1 MWFNPLLARGL
12 IPDWI
17 LRRGVRS
24 QGKERLNM
32 MNKVDS
38 TKEYS
43 KFINEA
49 STGNIAVN
57 TDDANN
63 QHYEVD
69 SEFFKYSLGK
79 NLKYSC
85 CFWDDNTLNL
95 DAAEDNM
102 LEIYSERA
110 EITDGMNILDIGCGW
125 GSLSL
130 FLAQKYPK
138 SEITGVSNSSSQKI
152 FIDSVASKRNISNLK
167 IITRDIN
174 DFRTEEKYDRILSIE
189 MFEHTKN
196 TKKLMN
202 LINDWLNP
210 NGLFFMHVFAHKQN
224 PYYFDRDQKNAWMAK
239 YFFTG
244 GMMPNHNLFKDLK
257 SNLEYQ
263 KSWMLSGE
271 HYEKTSNAWLDKMD
285 QNKREI
291 LSLFERSN
299 SSSIAKRKFHFWRLF
314 YIACAEIFG
323 YDNGNEWVVSHH
335 LFKKSAK

>member
-1 MWFNPLLARGL
+1 MWFNSLLGRGL

-69 SEFFKYSLGK
+69 SEFFKYCLGK

-85 CFWDDNTLNL
+85 CFWDDNTLDL
-95 DAAEDNM
+95 DTAEDNM

-110 EITDGMNILDIGCGW
+110 EIIDGMNILDIGCGW

-138 SEITGVSNSSSQKI
+138 SKITGVSNSSSQKI
-152 FIDSVASKRNISNLK
+152 FVDSVASKRNISNLK

-174 DFRTEEKYDRILSIE
+174 DFRTQEKYDRILSIE

-210 NGLFFMHVFAHKQN
+210 KGLFFMHVFAHKEN

-285 QNKREI
+285 QNKRKI

-299 SSSIAKRKFHFWRLF
+299 SSTIAKRKFHFWRLF

-323 YDNGNEWVVSHH
+323 YEDGNEWVVSHH

>member
-38 TKEYS
+38 RKEYS

-69 SEFFKYSLGK
+69 SEFFKYCLGK

-85 CFWDDNTLNL
+85 CFWDDDTLDL

-102 LEIYSERA
+102 LEIYSKRA

-152 FIDSVASKRNISNLK
+152 FIDSEASKRNISNLK

-210 NGLFFMHVFAHKQN
+210 NGLFFMHVFAHKEN

-285 QNKREI
+285 QNKKEI

>member
-38 TKEYS
+38 AKEYS

-69 SEFFKYSLGK
+69 SEFFKYCLGK

-85 CFWDDNTLNL
+85 CFWDENTLDL

-102 LEIYSERA
+102 LEIYSQRA
-110 EITDGMNILDIGCGW
+110 QITDGMSILDIGCGW

-152 FIDSVASKRNISNLK
+152 FIDSVTSERNISNLN

-210 NGLFFMHVFAHKQN
+210 NGLFFMHVFAHKEN

-263 KSWMLSGE
+263 KSWILSGE
-271 HYEKTSNAWLDKMD
+271 HYERTSNAWLDKMD
-285 QNKREI
+285 QNKSKI

-299 SSSIAKRKFHFWRLF
+299 SSSVAKRKFHFWRLF

-335 LFKKSAK
+335 LFKKSGK

>member
-69 SEFFKYSLGK
+69 SEFFKYCLGK

-85 CFWDDNTLNL
+85 CFWDENTLDL

-102 LEIYSERA
+102 LEIYSQRA
-110 EITDGMNILDIGCGW
+110 QITDGMSILDIGCGW

-152 FIDSVASKRNISNLK
+152 FIDSVASERNISNLN

-210 NGLFFMHVFAHKQN
+210 NGLFFMHVFAHKEN

-263 KSWMLSGE
+263 KSWILSGE
-271 HYEKTSNAWLDKMD
+271 HYERTSNAWLDKMD
-285 QNKREI
+285 QNKSKI

-299 SSSIAKRKFHFWRLF
+299 SSSVAKRKFHFWRLF

-335 LFKKSAK
+335 LFKKSGK

>member
-32 MNKVDS
+32 MSNVDS
-38 TKEYS
+38 TREYS
-43 KFINEA
+43 KFISEA

-63 QHYEVD
+63 QHYELD
-69 SEFFKYSLGK
+69 SEFFKYCLGK

-85 CFWDDNTLNL
+85 CFWDDNTLDL
-95 DAAEDNM
+95 DTAEDNM

-110 EITDGMNILDIGCGW
+110 EIRDGMNILDIGCGW

-210 NGLFFMHVFAHKQN
+210 NGLFFMHVFAHKEN

-257 SNLEYQ
+257 SNLEYE
-263 KSWMLSGE
+263 KSWMLSGN

-291 LSLFERSN
+291 LSLFEKNN

>member
-43 KFINEA
+43 KFIKEA

-69 SEFFKYSLGK
+69 SEFFKYCLGK

-85 CFWDDNTLNL
+85 CFWDENTLDL

-110 EITDGMNILDIGCGW
+110 QITDGMNILDIGCGW

-138 SEITGVSNSSSQKI
+138 SEITGVSNSSSQKK
-152 FIDSVASKRNISNLK
+152 FIDSLASERNISNLN

-210 NGLFFMHVFAHKQN
+210 NGLFFMHVFAHKEN

-263 KSWMLSGE
+263 KSWILSGE
-271 HYEKTSNAWLDKMD
+271 HYERTSNAWLDKMD
-285 QNKREI
+285 QNKSKI

-299 SSSIAKRKFHFWRLF
+299 SSSVAKRKFHFWRLF

-335 LFKKSAK
+335 LFKKSGK

>member
-69 SEFFKYSLGK
+69 SEFFKYCLGK

-85 CFWDDNTLNL
+85 CFWDENTLDL

-110 EITDGMNILDIGCGW
+110 QITDGMNILDIGCGW

-152 FIDSVASKRNISNLK
+152 FIDSVASERNISNLN

-210 NGLFFMHVFAHKQN
+210 NGLFFMHVFAHKEN

-263 KSWMLSGE
+263 KSWILSGE
-271 HYEKTSNAWLDKMD
+271 HYERTSNAWLDKMD
-285 QNKREI
+285 QNKSKI

-299 SSSIAKRKFHFWRLF
+299 SSSVAKRKFHFWRLF

-335 LFKKSAK
+335 LFKKSGK

>member
-43 KFINEA
+43 NFINEA

-69 SEFFKYSLGK
+69 SEFFKYCLGK

-85 CFWDDNTLNL
+85 CFWDENTLDL

-110 EITDGMNILDIGCGW
+110 QITDGMNILDIG
-125 GSLSL
+125 
-130 FLAQKYPK
+130 
-138 SEITGVSNSSSQKI
+138 
-152 FIDSVASKRNISNLK
+152 
-167 IITRDIN
+167 
-174 DFRTEEKYDRILSIE
+174 
-189 MFEHTKN
+189 
-196 TKKLMN
+196 
-202 LINDWLNP
+202 
-210 NGLFFMHVFAHKQN
+210 
-224 PYYFDRDQKNAWMAK
+224 
-239 YFFTG
+239 
-244 GMMPNHNLFKDLK
+244 
-257 SNLEYQ
+257 
-263 KSWMLSGE
+263 
-271 HYEKTSNAWLDKMD
+271 
-285 QNKREI
+285 
-291 LSLFERSN
+291 
-299 SSSIAKRKFHFWRLF
+299 
-314 YIACAEIFG
+314 
-323 YDNGNEWVVSHH
+323 
-335 LFKKSAK
+335 

>member
-63 QHYEVD
+63 HHYEVD
-69 SEFFKYSLGK
+69 SEFFKYCLGK

-85 CFWDDNTLNL
+85 CFWDENTLDL

-102 LEIYSERA
+102 LEIYSKRA

-152 FIDSVASKRNISNLK
+152 FIDSVASERNISNLN

-210 NGLFFMHVFAHKQN
+210 NGLFFMHVFAHKEN

-263 KSWMLSGE
+263 KSWILSGE
-271 HYEKTSNAWLDKMD
+271 HYERTSNAWLDKMD
-285 QNKREI
+285 QNKSKI

-299 SSSIAKRKFHFWRLF
+299 SSSVAKRKFHFWRLF

-335 LFKKSAK
+335 LFKKSGK

>member
-69 SEFFKYSLGK
+69 SEFFKYCLGK

-85 CFWDDNTLNL
+85 CFWDENTLDL

-102 LEIYSERA
+102 LEIYSQRA
-110 EITDGMNILDIGCGW
+110 QITDGMSILDIGCGW

-152 FIDSVASKRNISNLK
+152 FIDSVASERNISNLN

-210 NGLFFMHVFAHKQN
+210 NGLFFMHVFAHKEN

-263 KSWMLSGE
+263 KSWILSGE
-271 HYEKTSNAWLDKMD
+271 HYERTSNAWLNKMD
-285 QNKREI
+285 QNKGKI

-299 SSSIAKRKFHFWRLF
+299 SSSVAKRKFHFWRLF

-335 LFKKSAK
+335 LFKKSGK

>member
-1 MWFNPLLARGL
+1 MWYNSLLARGL

-17 LRRGVRS
+17 LRRGVQR
-24 QGKERLNM
+24 QGKQRLQM
-32 MNKVDS
+32 MNNADLRH
-38 TKEYS
+38 EYQS
-43 KFINEA
+43 FLKEA
-49 STGNIAVN
+49 SSGEIAVH

-69 SEFFKYSLGK
+69 SEFFKYCLGK

-85 CFWDDNTLNL
+85 CFWDDNTLDL
-95 DAAEDNM
+95 DTAEDNM

-174 DFRTEEKYDRILSIE
+174 DFRTEKKYDRILSIE

-210 NGLFFMHVFAHKQN
+210 NGLFFMHVFAHKEN

-271 HYEKTSNAWLDKMD
+271 HYEKTSNAWLNKMD
-285 QNKREI
+285 QNKKEI

-299 SSSIAKRKFHFWRLF
+299 SSTVAKRKFHFWRLF

>member
-69 SEFFKYSLGK
+69 SEFFKYCLGK

-85 CFWDDNTLNL
+85 CFWDENTLDL

-102 LEIYSERA
+102 LEIYSQRA
-110 EITDGMNILDIGCGW
+110 QITDGMSILDIGCGW

-152 FIDSVASKRNISNLK
+152 FIDSVASERNISNLN

-174 DFRTEEKYDRILSIE
+174 DFRAEEKYDRILSIE

-210 NGLFFMHVFAHKQN
+210 NGLFFMHVFAHKEN

-263 KSWMLSGE
+263 KSWILSGE
-271 HYEKTSNAWLDKMD
+271 HYERTSNAWLDKMD
-285 QNKREI
+285 QNKSKI

-299 SSSIAKRKFHFWRLF
+299 GSSVAKRKFHFWRLF

-335 LFKKSAK
+335 LFKKSGK

>member
-69 SEFFKYSLGK
+69 SEFFKYCLGK

-85 CFWDDNTLNL
+85 CFWDENTLDL

-110 EITDGMNILDIGCGW
+110 QITDGMNILDIGCGW

-152 FIDSVASKRNISNLK
+152 FIDSVASERNISNLN

-210 NGLFFMHVFAHKQN
+210 NGLFFMHVFAHKEN

-271 HYEKTSNAWLDKMD
+271 HYERTSNAWLDKMD
-285 QNKREI
+285 QNKIKI

-299 SSSIAKRKFHFWRLF
+299 SSSVAKRKFHFWRLF

>member
-57 TDDANN
+57 TEDANN

-69 SEFFKYSLGK
+69 SEFFKYCLGK

-85 CFWDDNTLNL
+85 CFWDENTLDL

-110 EITDGMNILDIGCGW
+110 QITDGMNILDIGCGW

-152 FIDSVASKRNISNLK
+152 FIDSVASERNISNLN

-210 NGLFFMHVFAHKQN
+210 NGLFFMHVFAHKEN

-263 KSWMLSGE
+263 KSWILSGE
-271 HYEKTSNAWLDKMD
+271 HYERTSNAWLDKMD
-285 QNKREI
+285 QNKSKI

-299 SSSIAKRKFHFWRLF
+299 SSSVAKRKFHFWRLF

-335 LFKKSAK
+335 LFKKSGK

>member
-69 SEFFKYSLGK
+69 SEFFKYCLGK

-85 CFWDDNTLNL
+85 CFWDEDTLDL

-110 EITDGMNILDIGCGW
+110 QITDGMNILDIGCGW

-152 FIDSVASKRNISNLK
+152 FIDSVASERNISNLN

-189 MFEHTKN
+189 MLEHTKN

-210 NGLFFMHVFAHKQN
+210 NGLFFMHVFAHKEN

-263 KSWMLSGE
+263 KSWILSGE
-271 HYEKTSNAWLDKMD
+271 HYERTSNAWLDKMD
-285 QNKREI
+285 QNKSKI

-299 SSSIAKRKFHFWRLF
+299 SSSVAKRKFHFWRLF

-335 LFKKSAK
+335 LFKKSGK

>member
-69 SEFFKYSLGK
+69 SEFFKYCLGK

-85 CFWDDNTLNL
+85 CFWDENTLDL

-102 LEIYSERA
+102 LEIYSQRA
-110 EITDGMNILDIGCGW
+110 QITDGMSILDIGCGW

-152 FIDSVASKRNISNLK
+152 FIDSVASERNISNLN

-210 NGLFFMHVFAHKQN
+210 NGLFFMHVFAHKEN

-285 QNKREI
+285 QNKRKI

-335 LFKKSAK
+335 LFKKSVK

>member
-49 STGNIAVN
+49 SAGSIAVN

-69 SEFFKYSLGK
+69 SEFFKYCLGK

-85 CFWDDNTLNL
+85 CFWDDNTLDL
-95 DAAEDNM
+95 DTAEDNM

-202 LINDWLNP
+202 LINEWLDP
-210 NGLFFMHVFAHKQN
+210 NGLFFMHVFAHKEN
-224 PYYFDRDQKNAWMAK
+224 PYYFDRDQNNAWMAK

-271 HYEKTSNAWLDKMD
+271 HYEKTSNAWLNNMD
-285 QNKREI
+285 QNKIEI

-299 SSSIAKRKFHFWRLF
+299 SSTMAKRKFHFWRLF

-323 YDNGNEWVVSHH
+323 YEDGNEWVVSHH